1 MRVLRE
7 TLAALGVLFAVGV
20 AAVHYGALPQR
31 VPVHFDARGAVNG
44 WGDKSSLWMVA
55 GVACALYA
63 GMTLLGLLPASM
75 INVPVSP
82 ERRAAAVPMAMEMVG
97 WLKAEMVW
105 IFAWLCAA
113 MVRMGQGRG
122 NGLSIWFLPVVLVVV
137 FGTVALYLWRMR
149 SIAA

>member
-1 MRVLRE
+1 MKSLRE
-7 TLAALGVLFAVGV
+7 SLAGLGVLFAVGV
-20 AAVHYGALPQR
+20 VAVHYGALPQR
-31 VPVHFDARGAVNG
+31 IPVHFDARGVANG

-105 IFAWLCAA
+105 IFAALCAA
-113 MVRMGQGRG
+113 MVRVGLGRDD
-122 NGLSIWFLPVVLVVV
+122 GLSIWFLPVVLGVVLGTVV
-137 FGTVALYLWRMR
+137 FYLWRMR